1 MNLLFKKLLCAMS
14 FMVLPL
20 SMRANEPKEFTLQDL
35 SSEEQQQLFQEM
47 MLRKLVM
54 EVLID
59 LLRTNVTT
67 IDWLLE
73 NYLVHP
79 EESIKKIMHV
89 VQLHSKHRWE
99 SILSTFASE
108 LGIKSEEDY
117 ASFMNES
124 AVFLRQVTAS
134 ELEKWLYCSAHA
146 GMMRKQ

>member
-73 NYLVHP
+73 NYLV
-79 EESIKKIMHV
+79 S
-89 VQLHSKHRWE
+89 
-99 SILSTFASE
+99 
-108 LGIKSEEDY
+108 
-117 ASFMNES
+117 
-124 AVFLRQVTAS
+124 
-134 ELEKWLYCSAHA
+134 
-146 GMMRKQ
+146 